1 MLNFLLPL
9 SAALLWGIYYAVSE
23 EGLKQISVPTLM
35 LIGGAFSVIA
45 ALLLNNF
52 GPEKISFEFVKSNKG
67 LMLVA
72 TLLTVATLADL
83 SSIYAVKNVSATFA
97 AIGESIYPIFVPVF
111 AYLIWQNFSITPM
124 QIAGALIV
132 AAGVAMFVL
141 GEGSSETADATDIAQ
156 AKSKVVIEQSHIPE
170 KVKMAAAE

>member
-1 MLNFLLPL
+1 MTNLLLPI
-9 SAALLWGIYYAVSE
+9 SAALLWGIFYAVSE

-35 LIGGAFSVIA
+35 LVGGAFTMIT
-45 ALLLNNF
+45 ALLLGHF
-52 GPEKISFEFVKSNKG
+52 GTEKISFEFVKSNKG
-67 LMLVA
+67 LLLVA

-111 AYLIWQNFSITPM
+111 AYFIWQNFDVTPV
-124 QIAGALIV
+124 QFAGAVVV

-141 GEGSSETADATDIAQ
+141 GEGKDEKVEMAKKADADNKTVIAE
-156 AKSKVVIEQSHIPE
+156 VYIPE
-170 KVKMAAAE
+170 AAE